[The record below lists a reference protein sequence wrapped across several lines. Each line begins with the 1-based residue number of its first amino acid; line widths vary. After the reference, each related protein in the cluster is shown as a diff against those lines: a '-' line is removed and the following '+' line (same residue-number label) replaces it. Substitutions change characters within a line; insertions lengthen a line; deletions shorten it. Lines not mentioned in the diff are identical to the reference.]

1 MFLFRGLVRR
11 WARKALSALAVA
23 ISFSML
29 LSLGSVALGLF
40 ELSQER
46 LYNSPGDLIISTQG
60 LNPTISDSHHRSRLL
75 EEEGGNISAAMPIL
89 TVLGKIGFVI
99 GQGDDPPSSDTGP
112 VQAEGMVVM
121 NVGLIGVVPGMTE
134 RFIENDQLP
143 IRSEIVK
150 FDGWFEE
157 PGDPFHASNY
167 TSGWSGEMLLD
178 ENLIRKYSLETGSTV
193 YLLGQDSRPRSS
205 FVIVGS
211 LSTSLLGRGI
221 TSGLVGG
228 AAMVHLGELQ
238 YATMNHEVNTS
249 AGLKR
254 DMATSIYLKV
264 SDDRK
269 DPSSIREISSALY
282 SSFPGHMISDTEG
295 RLYRIEE
302 EVIVLEVFAVSVGAS
317 SLLIGVLFLSS
328 IMLIELEERRS
339 EVVVLRAIGV
349 NVISIFRGI
358 LAESLLIA
366 CFGASIGFIAALIG
380 SRALDA
386 YLRNLYG
393 LDVSFVSSSPFVPLI
408 AMGFLVAN
416 VILFSA
422 IPAMSLLGMKFSGSL
437 GKSSTG

>member
-1 MFLFRGLVRR
+1 MFLFRGLARR

-60 LNPTISDSHHRSRLL
+60 LNPTISDSHNRSRLL
-75 EEEGGNISAAMPIL
+75 EEDGENISAAMPIL
-89 TVLGKIGFVI
+89 TVLGKIGFVN
-99 GQGDDPPSSDTGP
+99 GQGDEPPSPDTGP
-112 VQAEGMVVM
+112 VHSEGMMIM
-121 NVGLIGVVPGMTE
+121 NVGFIGVVPGMTE

-150 FDGWFEE
+150 FDGWFKE

-178 ENLIRKYSLETGSTV
+178 ENVIKKYGLETGSTV
-193 YLLGQDSRPRSS
+193 YILGQDSRPRSS

-264 SDDRK
+264 SHDKK
-269 DPSSIREISSALY
+269 DTSSIREISSALY
-282 SSFPGHMISDTEG
+282 GSFPGHMISDTEG

-339 EVVVLRAIGV
+339 EVAVLRAIGV
-349 NVISIFRGI
+349 SIISIFRAI

-366 CFGASIGFIAALIG
+366 CLGASIGLIPALIG

-393 LDVSFVSSSPFVPLI
+393 LDVSFVSGSPIVPLI
-408 AMGFLVAN
+408 ALGFLMAN

-422 IPAMSLLGMKFSGSL
+422 VPAMSLLGMKFSGSL
-437 GKSSTG
+437 GKGSPG